1 MKAWQKGL
9 GNEDQKYI
17 LGKECSNA
25 KVCKKFNQKKFNRTG
40 V

>member
-1 MKAWQKGL
+1 MKAQQKGL
-9 GNEDQKYI
+9 GKEDQKYI

-25 KVCKKFNQKKFNRTG
+25 KVCKNLIKK